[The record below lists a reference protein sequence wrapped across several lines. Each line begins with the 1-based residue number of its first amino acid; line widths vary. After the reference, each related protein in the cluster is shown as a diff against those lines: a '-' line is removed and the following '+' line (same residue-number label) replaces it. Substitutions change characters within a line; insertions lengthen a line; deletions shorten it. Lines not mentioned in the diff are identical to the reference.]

1 MLYRHEVTLKNG
13 VSCVLR
19 NAAPDDAQA
28 VLRHLISVYGETD
41 FLSRYPDE
49 VNFTEEQE
57 RAFLA
62 GLESSENALF
72 LVADVG
78 GRISATAGFQPYAS
92 VSKLRH
98 RAVLDVAVQKAY
110 WGHGLGSAMLGV
122 LLDEAKRAGFEMLE
136 LEVIADN
143 TRAAALYE
151 KFGFRVYGALEKA
164 FRLRDGRFQT
174 ELLMAREI

>member
-1 MLYRHEVTLKNG
+1 MQYRHELTLKNG
-13 VSCVLR
+13 VPCVLR
-19 NAAPDDAQA
+19 SAVADDAQA
-28 VLRHLISVYGETD
+28 VLRHLTAVYGESD

-62 GLESSENALF
+62 GFETGENALF

-78 GRISATAGFQPYAS
+78 GDVAATAGFQPYAAS
-92 VSKLRH
+92 SKLRH
-98 RAVLDVAVQKAY
+98 RAVLDIAVQKAY
-110 WGHGLGSAMLGV
+110 WGLGLGSAMLGV

-136 LEVIADN
+136 LAVIADN
-143 TRAAALYE
+143 ARAVALYE
-151 KFGFRVYGALEKA
+151 KFEFRTYGTHEKA

-174 ELLMAREI
+174 EFLMSREI

>member
-1 MLYRHEVTLKNG
+1 MQYRHELTLKNG
-13 VSCVLR
+13 ISCVLR
-19 NAAPDDAQA
+19 SAVADDAQA
-28 VLRHLISVYGETD
+28 VLRHLTLVYGETD

-72 LVADVG
+72 LVADIG
-78 GRISATAGFQPYAS
+78 GRIAATAGFQPYAAS
-92 VSKLRH
+92 NKLRH

-110 WGHGLGSAMLGV
+110 WGLGLGSAMLGV
-122 LLDEAKRAGFEMLE
+122 LLDEAKRAGFELLE

-143 TRAAALYE
+143 ARAVALYE
-151 KFGFRVYGALEKA
+151 KFGFRTYGTLEKA
-164 FRLRDGRFQT
+164 FRLRDGRHQT
-174 ELLMAREI
+174 KLLMSREI

>member
-1 MLYRHEVTLKNG
+1 MQYRHELTLKNG
-13 VSCVLR
+13 VPCVLR
-19 NAAPDDAQA
+19 NAVADDAQA
-28 VLRHLISVYGETD
+28 VLRHLASVYGETD

-49 VNFTEEQE
+49 VNFTEDEE

-78 GRISATAGFQPYAS
+78 GRIAATAGFQPYAAS
-92 VSKLRH
+92 SKLRH

-110 WGHGLGSAMLGV
+110 WGLGFGSAMLGV
-122 LLDEAKRAGFEMLE
+122 LLDEAKRAGFELLE

-143 TRAAALYE
+143 ARAVALYE
-151 KFGFRVYGALEKA
+151 KFGFRTYGTLEKA
-164 FRLRDGRFQT
+164 FRLRDGRHQT
-174 ELLMAREI
+174 ELLMSREI